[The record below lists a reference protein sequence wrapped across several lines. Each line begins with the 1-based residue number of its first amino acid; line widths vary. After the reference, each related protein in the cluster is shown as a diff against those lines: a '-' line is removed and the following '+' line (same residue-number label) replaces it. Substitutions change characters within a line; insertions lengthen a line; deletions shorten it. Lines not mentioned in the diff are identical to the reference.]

1 VVKPRGQNDFAYAHT
16 LDTRLF
22 AVLQQH
28 AVDKPILVFCPTRKG
43 TASRLLFTSTG
54 TRHSLG
60 TISTAR
66 QLAKEYE
73 ATMKSN
79 QPLPWSI
86 PVQCVTRHLTRQDF
100 HRWLELI
107 RLSMTKI
114 SLVSEHCTIGN
125 TVTHTHHLQLWL
137 LWESAYIM
145 PDSPS
150 TTGRPSKTCICVKYY
165 ECFWLRR

>member
-16 LDTRLF
+16 LDARLF

-43 TASRLLFTSTG
+43 TIPRLLVAPTD
-54 TRHSLG
+54 TRHSAG

-73 ATMKSN
+73 ATMKAN
-79 QPLPWSI
+79 QLLPWSI
-86 PVQCVTRHLTRQDF
+86 PLQCVIRYSTRRDI

-114 SLVSEHCTIGN
+114 SLVST
-125 TVTHTHHLQLWL
+125 
-137 LWESAYIM
+137 A
-145 PDSPS
+145 
-150 TTGRPSKTCICVKYY
+150 R
-165 ECFWLRR
+165 